1 MFCGFHFRRS
11 TIHFTSSMRFFFAV
25 AAVVVVVSCV
35 YSICRLPNADIHTH
49 SYTDTYTL
57 HTIWSRQ
64 VHNKKFYIHSVA
76 HFFYRALCRRRFSH
90 FASTCFAQFICVQ
103 YFCVF
108 ETCSVFFRLLV
119 LSYSNFHSFER
130 AHIKQKAHRNIK
142 GEYGDRKRE
151 NDREKKGKSAVKI
164 SAAWWF
170 QCRSF
175 STFFY
180 FPVHVCGGNMEV
192 TAAAVILTHFIVFS
206 ICSFFSQ

>member
-1 MFCGFHFRRS
+1 MR
-11 TIHFTSSMRFFFAV
+11 IFTLTH
-25 AAVVVVVSCV
+25 
-35 YSICRLPNADIHTH
+35 IQIHTH
-49 SYTDTYTL
+49 YTQYGVVKYIIRNFTFIQS
-57 HTIWSRQ
+57 HT
-64 VHNKKFYIHSVA
+64 
-76 HFFYRALCRRRFSH
+76 FFYRALCRRRFSH
-90 FASTCFAQFICVQ
+90 FACTRSAQFICVQ

-206 ICSFFSQ
+206 ICSFFSPIFSLRGLISFRCSALCLIVLCAHIRNLRGRIE